1 MTEHP
6 RGRRSGKLPV
16 SYRRAKNPAT
26 PVSFGGL
33 EIGEEVIAKPSTYSQ
48 CFAAKNEESR

>member
-1 MTEHP
+1 MSNEHP

-26 PVSFGGL
+26 PGSFEGL
-33 EIGEEVIAKPSTYSQ
+33 ENREEVIAKPLIYSPHDIVGG
-48 CFAAKNEESR
+48 NS